1 MGKIHQ
7 GRSSLKGTH
16 QKEKEYILKP
26 ITNKEKA
33 DVLTYWKKCEAVNKK
48 SAVKLTLKKFWPEL
62 ALSSTHYQTKRK
74 QLYEWRKTNID
85 EKVKQQPS
93 SQVSKEHF

>member
-33 DVLTYWKKCEAVNKK
+33 DVLTYWKKCEAVNR
-48 SAVKLTLKKFWPEL
+48 AT
-62 ALSSTHYQTKRK
+62 SSKRK
-74 QLYEWRKTNID
+74 
-85 EKVKQQPS
+85 
-93 SQVSKEHF
+93 F